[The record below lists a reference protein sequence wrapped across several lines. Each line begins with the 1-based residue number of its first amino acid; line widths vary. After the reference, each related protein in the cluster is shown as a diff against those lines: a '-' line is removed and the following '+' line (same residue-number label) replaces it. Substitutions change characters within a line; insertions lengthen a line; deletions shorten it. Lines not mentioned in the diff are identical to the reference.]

1 MTATTAATQDQ
12 TEASYQERL
21 KRYTTALR
29 NGAIFPTA
37 GLLGNV
43 IRVLVSLAISDE
55 QLAEGLDILEESFG
69 EVLG

>member
-1 MTATTAATQDQ
+1 
-12 TEASYQERL
+12 
-21 KRYTTALR
+21 LR
-29 NGAIFPTA
+29 KGAIFPTA

-55 QLAEGLDILEESFG
+55 QLEEGLDILEDAFA